1 MLILKTLEVFEIG
14 DMKKD
19 WEDFKLTAELINIS
33 DAERLLKLLGKG
45 LAGEIRSNYPT
56 IHLLKCYIQ
65 DTGGELTFSSGSL
78 LMAAGAPP
86 PATFQRD
93 GYGLAKKFHIVIN
106 NIPFLLPKGLASF
119 QMDLADGKITGTIDE
134 LVPALEEAPYFLR
147 SIHKIDKDSIA
158 PAAEVFKTV
167 HFRTDA
173 LYRAAG
179 LLKFQSGNTKYK
191 LFDYELNSDRYLI
204 IDAEN
209 AGLETEFRAKIN
221 ALILAYAF
229 MTGYYIQ
236 DRNYVFYSWEADFKD
251 INCFRYYNPKTSSK
265 KGITVLAP
273 RHISEYI
280 PDLPNQRL
288 EAEILTNLMQIC
300 LDNIGMSRA
309 LEILANSLDYPESV
323 RGAVYSVVLET
334 LKDQILSKES
344 AKFNPIKE
352 KLTNKNMIKA
362 FTDYIN
368 TIPEDAFNDKASI
381 LKKIENLNQTGN
393 LDGFYKIF
401 EDRGLILN
409 EHDRETIKHRNNFL
423 HGRLPSNQTG
433 DADYL
438 TGIILKMHLL
448 LSALILF
455 DSGYRG
461 YYFNYYKYR
470 FQRICPEDLYRTLK

>member
-1 MLILKTLEVFEIG
+1 ME
-14 DMKKD
+14 KD
-19 WEDFKLTAELINIS
+19 WEDFKLSAELINIS
-33 DAERLLKLLGKG
+33 HAEELLKLLGKG
-45 LAGEIRSNYPT
+45 LEGEIRSNYPT
-56 IHLLKCYIQ
+56 IHQLKCYIQ
-65 DTGGELTFSSGSL
+65 DIGGELTFSSGSL

-119 QMDLADGKITGTIDE
+119 QMDLAGGKITGAIDE
-134 LVPALEEAPYFLR
+134 LVPALEEVPYFLR

-158 PAAEVFKTV
+158 PAAGVFKTLP
-167 HFRTDA
+167 FRTDA

-191 LFDYELNSDRYLI
+191 LFDFELNSDRYLI
-204 IDAEN
+204 IDAEG
-209 AGLETEFRAKIN
+209 AELEPEFRAKVN
-221 ALILAYAF
+221 ALILVYAF

-236 DRNYVFYSWEADFKD
+236 DRNYMFYSTEAVFMN
-251 INCFRYYNPKTSSK
+251 INCFGYYKPKTSSK
-265 KGITVLAP
+265 EGITVLAP

-280 PDLPNQRL
+280 PNLPNQRL
-288 EAEILTNLMQIC
+288 EPEILTNLMQTC
-300 LDNIGMSRA
+300 LDNVGISRA

-344 AKFNPIKE
+344 TKFNPIKE
-352 KLTNKNMIKA
+352 KLTNKNIIKA

-368 TIPEDAFNDKASI
+368 TLPEDAFNDKASI

-401 EDRGLILN
+401 EDRGFILN
-409 EHDRETIKHRNNFL
+409 DHDRETIRHRNNFL
-423 HGRLPSNQTG
+423 HGRLPMNDTG
-433 DADYL
+433 DTEYL
-438 TGIILKMHLL
+438 TSIILKMHLL
-448 LSALILF
+448 LSALILA
-455 DSGYRG
+455 DSGYIG
-461 YYFNYYKYR
+461 YYFNFYKYR
-470 FQRICPEDLYRTLK
+470 FQKSCAEDLYRTLK